1 LANDYFTGDRSFWDD
16 PDFKTIQ
23 EKAVYAMLWQSLTT
37 DIAGIHIRN
46 DKIDADR
53 VCIGYRQ
60 YLDTLS
66 QLQNK
71 KKIKVFPTKIWL
83 KAAIWHN
90 LNKGRYSIKQLKA
103 ITNRIPRD
111 CAKEVIE
118 YYKQKYNL
126 TIPIPYPM
134 HTHTNGY
141 SPLCTESESETESE
155 TETET
160 GNNIV
165 QFPAETLSNPTD
177 IDDSVLDVKKDSK
190 NSELEADIKRVYD
203 FYIEQSGRKPDH
215 YKLTP
220 LRKQK
225 IRSRLKEGFT
235 LEQMGQ
241 AINDVLNTP
250 WNMGENPGGKKY
262 IEIEDHIFRSR
273 EQTEKRINDFITRFG
288 EGAS

>member
-1 LANDYFTGDRSFWDD
+1 MANDYFTGDRSFWDD

-141 SPLCTESESETESE
+141 SPLCTETESETES
-155 TETET
+155 ETET

-165 QFPAETLSNPTD
+165 QFPAETL
-177 IDDSVLDVKKDSK
+177 
-190 NSELEADIKRVYD
+190 
-203 FYIEQSGRKPDH
+203 
-215 YKLTP
+215 
-220 LRKQK
+220 
-225 IRSRLKEGFT
+225 
-235 LEQMGQ
+235 
-241 AINDVLNTP
+241 
-250 WNMGENPGGKKY
+250 
-262 IEIEDHIFRSR
+262 
-273 EQTEKRINDFITRFG
+273 
-288 EGAS
+288 